1 MKKLNSQTLQSA
13 LANVSKKIDL
23 ANSNIEINEQIES
36 LLTSLL
42 DAEFASLWFYN
53 EKDMTLLRERGDGT
67 PRTLSLEEKRGII
80 YKCFMTQ
87 EAKIYNYIASDKDY
101 VVTVDNPDNIKIK
114 SKIIVPLV
122 SDERLAGIV
131 TVYSSVKKAKKFT
144 KEDMQKLQALS
155 PYLID
160 IINKMHPCDDKNC
173 SCYTIAPKE
182 AENMALKGIQRVEA
196 SRRQKRDEKA
206 INSSMANF
214 IHDIRTPANTLQ
226 GFLELLESQITDK
239 RLKEYLVNAKESAS
253 FINELTTE
261 MLERISLQ
269 REEENSQIKEIE
281 SVKFFANIAEM
292 FVSNMYEKKL
302 NFNVYI
308 DPLLPKTIEVDELK
322 LKRVVMNLIG
332 NAYKFTPYGKS
343 VEFAVKYNKESKS
356 AMIYV
361 KDKGIGIA
369 KEKQKQIFEA
379 FKQAEESTSLSY
391 GGTGLGLSICAGYV
405 AEFGANLELESEL
418 EKGSKFF
425 FTLPLKIVDETPSFE
440 AVENRDVKIAVLMS
454 PKNSFSLLNLA
465 HYLVRMSVNKNNITT
480 ISSVSEIPKDITHL
494 VVYQHKFDNT
504 LQNHITK
511 NIKVLIV
518 EEELFSVKN
527 DELGENCEVIS
538 QYGYYAEKV
547 YRFINSKKVP
557 KVLIVDD
564 DKTSILLL
572 ERILESEY
580 CEVEVAQNGK
590 IALEM
595 IIDSHKKGSPYTV
608 IYIDNNM
615 PLMSGLE
622 VMRHVREFERD
633 NRLSPIYAVSTSG
646 DMLDLKSE
654 GEDFNEYV
662 GKPFRVAEIRK
673 ILYR

>member
-1 MKKLNSQTLQSA
+1 MKKLNSKTLQSA
-13 LANVSKKIDL
+13 LADVSKKIDL

-36 LLTSLL
+36 LLISLL

-53 EKDMTLLRERGDGT
+53 EKDMTLLREREFT
-67 PRTLSLEEKRGII
+67 ARTLSLEEKRGII

-87 EAKIYNYIASDKDY
+87 EAKIYNYLASDKDY
-101 VVTVDNPDNIKIK
+101 IAAIDNPDNIKIK

-122 SDERLAGIV
+122 SDERLIGIV

-155 PYLID
+155 AYLID
-160 IINKMHPCDDKNC
+160 IINKMHPCNDKNC
-173 SCYTIAPKE
+173 SCNKREPKE
-182 AENMALKGIQRVEA
+182 AENMALQEIQRVEA
-196 SRRQKRDEKA
+196 SRRETREEKA
-206 INSSMANF
+206 IDNSMANF

-239 RLKEYLVNAKESAS
+239 RLKEYLLNAKESAS
-253 FINELTTE
+253 FINELTTG
-261 MLERISLQ
+261 MLEKMSLQ
-269 REEENSQIKEIE
+269 KEEESSQIKEIE

-292 FVSNMYEKKL
+292 FASNMHEKKL
-302 NFNVYI
+302 DFNVYI
-308 DPLLPKTIEVDELK
+308 DPQLPKTIEVDELK

-343 VEFAVKYNKESKS
+343 IEFAVRYNKESKS
-356 AMIYV
+356 AMIHV

-369 KEKQKQIFEA
+369 KEKQKEIFEA
-379 FKQAEESTSLSY
+379 FKQAEETTSLNY
-391 GGTGLGLSICAGYV
+391 GGTGLGLAICAGYV
-405 AEFGANLELESEL
+405 AEFGATLELESEL
-418 EKGSKFF
+418 DKGSKFF
-425 FTLPLKIVDETPSFE
+425 FTLPLNVVDEAPSFE
-440 AVENRDVKIAVLMS
+440 VIENKDVKIVVLMS
-454 PKNSFSLLNLA
+454 PRNSSTFLNIA
-465 HYLVRMSVNKNNITT
+465 HYFLRMGVNKNNVIA
-480 ISSVSEIPKDITHL
+480 ISSVSEIPKETTHL
-494 VVYQHKFDNT
+494 VAYQHKFDNT
-504 LQNHITK
+504 LQKHIAK
-511 NIKVLIV
+511 NTKVLVV
-518 EEELFSVKN
+518 EEELFSINN
-527 DELGENCEVIS
+527 DELGENCDVIS
-538 QYGYYAEKV
+538 QYGYYAERLYK
-547 YRFINSKKVP
+547 FINSKKVP

-564 DKTSILLL
+564 DKISILLL

-590 IALEM
+590 VALEM

-622 VMRHVREFERD
+622 VMRHVREFESD
-633 NRLSPIYAVSTSG
+633 NRLSPIYAVSISG
-646 DMLDLKSE
+646 DILDLKTE

-673 ILYR
+673 ILYH